1 MRRASLHHTL
11 LRGLVAW
18 HLVFKL
24 RTECET
30 DVDIAIVQTS
40 TPTVGTEARRLTLYE
55 LQVIS
60 LSTCG
65 V

>member
-30 DVDIAIVQTS
+30 DVDIAIAQTDIDTDS
-40 TPTVGTEARRLTLYE
+40 RW
-55 LQVIS
+55 
-60 LSTCG
+60 
-65 V
+65 

>member
-30 DVDIAIVQTS
+30 EVDIAIAQTDIDTDS
-40 TPTVGTEARRLTLYE
+40 RW
-55 LQVIS
+55 
-60 LSTCG
+60 
-65 V
+65 